1 MKKTYYLL
9 IISLLLTITGVAQS
23 YKIEVKVKG
32 VENQDLILGYHKG
45 GNLMPYDTVKADKNG
60 YAVFKGK
67 EPLRQGLYFI
77 FLPSK
82 TYFDFIVG
90 KDQTFYIENDTAD
103 IYSKMKVKGCDENT
117 AFIDYH
123 NFLMEQ
129 NKKME
134 DLRAKYQQTKDE
146 KEKADIEAQMKDV
159 SKKYEQK
166 YQEIVSK
173 HPDWFFSTFL
183 KATQQIIVPDSITD
197 QHAKYEYYK
206 THYFDNFDISDTRLL
221 YTPFYD
227 EKIETY
233 LDKVV
238 APVPDSLT
246 AAIDMIL
253 GKVRHD
259 SVAFRY
265 TLSHLFNKYA
275 KSQLMIAENVY
286 VHLADI
292 FINEANWIS
301 DSIKN
306 ELKTK
311 IVRKKNCLIG
321 NEAKPL
327 HMFILPS
334 DTAQIEALRI
344 PLEDMKAR
352 GLEIEKDQSRTF
364 EEKLPDL
371 SELIGEYIANF
382 PQDIKLYNTNTKYT
396 ILWFMSPDCSH
407 CKVETPA
414 FFRDVQNKL
423 KDVDVQVWC
432 IYLERNTDDWN
443 RFSNDIGKWFD
454 FVEKHKFYDPKWYN
468 VWNPFDNY
476 RFKYD
481 ISSTPVLYLLDK
493 DKKILAKRI
502 GYDQAID
509 IILDLEKAEK

>member
-9 IISLLLTITGVAQS
+9 SISLLISIASFSQG

-32 VENQDLILGYHKG
+32 VENQDLILGFHKAS
-45 GNLMPYDTVKADKNG
+45 NLMPYDTVKTDKNG

-67 EPLRQGLYFI
+67 KPLKQGLYFI

-103 IYSKMKVKGCDENT
+103 IYTKMKIKGCDENQ
-117 AFIDYH
+117 AFVDYH
-123 NFLMEQ
+123 NFLLEQ
-129 NKKME
+129 NKQME
-134 DLRAKYQQTKDE
+134 ELRNRYQKAKDD
-146 KEKADIEAQMKDV
+146 KEKADIEAEMKKV
-159 SKKYEQK
+159 SDKYEAK

-173 HPDWFFSTFL
+173 HPDWFFSVFL
-183 KATQQIIVPDSITD
+183 KATRQIIVPDSITD

-206 THYFDNFDISDTRLL
+206 AHYFDNFDLSDTRLL

-238 APVPDSLT
+238 APVPDSLINE
-246 AAIDMIL
+246 IDKIL
-253 GKVRHD
+253 AKVKND

-275 KSQLMIAENVY
+275 KSQLMIAENIY
-286 VHLADI
+286 VHLSDI
-292 FINEANWIS
+292 FITDANWIS
-301 DSIKN
+301 DSVKN

-311 IVRKKNCLIG
+311 INRKKNCLIG
-321 NEAKPL
+321 KPAKPL
-327 HMFILPS
+327 HMFILPQ

-344 PLEDMKAR
+344 PLEDMKQR
-352 GLEIEKDQSRTF
+352 GLKIEKDQSRTF
-364 EEKLPDL
+364 EEKVPDL
-371 SELIGEYIANF
+371 SALIGEYIANF
-382 PQDIKLYNTNTKYT
+382 PQDIHLYDTKHKYT

-414 FFRDVQNKL
+414 FFKDFQTKL
-423 KDVDVQVWC
+423 KDADVQVWC

-454 FVEKHKFYDPKWYN
+454 FVEKHKFYDKNWLN

-481 ISSTPVLYLLDK
+481 IASTPVLYLLDENK
-493 DKKILAKRI
+493 EIIAKRI
-502 GYDQAID
+502 GYEQAID
-509 IILDLEKAEK
+509 IILDLEKARK